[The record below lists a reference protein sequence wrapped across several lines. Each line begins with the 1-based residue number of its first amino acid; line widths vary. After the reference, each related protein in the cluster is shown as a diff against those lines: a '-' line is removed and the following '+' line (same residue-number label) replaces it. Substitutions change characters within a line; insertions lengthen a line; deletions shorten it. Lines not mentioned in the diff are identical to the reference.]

1 MTTFVYPM
9 PGTPSG
15 ETIYGPVECELFEP
29 QYASFGTRADAKN
42 VRTAGHARPLIS
54 ENAGASVTTHLMGIK
69 PPLNAPTVSVEAGG
83 YSGDVQVC
91 VQRVWAVK
99 GAEGTRSGAS
109 PLYPS
114 GDTLAAIQTT
124 LPPGEE
130 WDDFAGSDTVVLG
143 VNGTAF
149 VNGFRQGLLASG
161 LAVSV
166 YVDRNGSQT
175 PALSYTVSKVRLYGY
190 RSAGPLDAALGFNV
204 FFGDADGN
212 PIGQVVTITGD
223 GVLLAGQVPIIDVF
237 FPKPVA
243 IDPAAL
249 ATTYIYIVV
258 ADLAPAA
265 AGLATVTFFINGTDG
280 DDGGTLSSRTDPSP
294 TFSSIAGTGIHSIAR
309 HSVEEGIL
317 RAAST
322 TGLLSPPFSSPTTK
336 YFPIGIQQSFVSRET
351 GSFQTFGASF
361 MFSVGVASHQG
372 TSGGVSYISRG
383 TSSAAAPT
391 VAQVGFETQAVVFY
405 EATDVLL
412 NYTAYADTATS
423 MLVNRWTALTLDTTF
438 NTGTPVVFAIPQGW
452 LAVTADPRGR
462 FILAGAYTTTTGV
475 ETATRTG
482 LAGAYGLWKGNGAE
496 TTWTRTAFTPNNT
509 NVHFPTG
516 LRYGATVAT
525 VYMWSEQ
532 GVDKST
538 DTGDTFASAYRVP
551 SGAQFVTLD
560 STDGTNLV
568 GAYVTPGNGSG
579 VCGAFIVKSAD
590 SGATWGTAIQV
601 AAATA
606 STGQF
611 PTFLFAINRTTT
623 TIFDAVVNGGVFRST
638 DSGATWGAVTIN
650 GTLTPARSPLTF
662 SGIVHDPAS
671 ADYIAAWYGG
681 VGTISTNNITN
692 AFTDAIG
699 LLEIVATNATTTD
712 FTTPDIYFKLGQSQT
727 NNTEGN
733 TIVFLS
739 LTNNSLVIDTAIIEQ
754 REPEAEA
761 DGGTEHYNSYAILIR
776 DRVAGS
782 EWRDVGLVE
791 RGKAFTFDMA
801 AADIFA
807 YPPLLTEF
815 YECPGGFDDVEN
827 YRAQGSERLCF
838 VGQPGYDP
846 FVGIPGKKDY
856 TATIEEPQFYTENG
870 KFLLLGRALA
880 QVTDY
885 TGGFVYFRLFDPA
898 DAALLTGQ
906 LQIAYLDRL
915 GNGALAQFYNFAP
928 ASEGRYT
935 AQFSAPTDTYGLT
948 VNSTMYMGYPA
959 AHTIGQVLALG
970 APAAG
975 FNGRYNGLTQ
985 ITLFEPQEPFFTDVR
1000 PGTLCLGQAN
1010 ADDTAV
1016 TYFTFQKD
1024 SLAGNDYLFV
1034 DPAQVRGAA
1043 VSLGMFVR
1051 LGLSELDYSTTNKLI
1066 AFNEATGAVRSRA
1079 FLYSDGLGTGLIS
1092 VMSQP
1097 LPFGSTS
1104 FTPSPGVRGPSPV
1117 GVANAQVR
1125 YNMYGTVTK
1134 GSTRVQVFLPVI
1146 DDWWQQR
1153 QIQFDGDNAKGT
1165 IKKVLKFNPDTGAP
1179 LALYQ
1184 LELFEPWGGDS
1195 HNFSLMQLLSDYS
1208 SVHFS
1213 GSTSDTYEVVS
1224 GLLKYN
1230 LTPSSRTM
1238 LLKATRGTMY
1248 VVCNTNEIFQV
1259 IPSNFLFP
1267 TTFDEFANSFID
1279 ITNPQNVQA
1288 SKETAV
1294 FTCSSLGCAVDD
1306 QGRLYFGSPQ
1316 GIYQWATPNARLIPG
1331 MRDRFRKFN
1340 ADCYQRISLA
1350 FDGGAFP
1357 FPQLQVGGLSY
1368 TENNLN
1374 VRLAWLPDI
1383 ERWLDFSGAA
1393 RTDALCAV
1401 VGRDNGSRIAFA
1413 GSSKLGLLGQ
1423 CITELDYTEFAG
1435 DTTDSNLFV
1444 NGQYRGA
1451 LPHGFITGADATLFD
1466 ADLGVWALDLTYH
1479 DSTADVPVPFLG
1491 LQALSSVYNCTLTEA
1506 GQPVLSTRGRV
1517 QIGLFDAATGAV
1529 QLFDIV
1535 GFFRNEAVTI
1545 PTNTLYILAPDGVVT
1560 TSSSQK
1566 FYWAFGP
1573 RYVSLVT
1580 PEIRPAT
1587 NNQTISMESTNIDP
1601 EPNGTATFPFWIT
1614 YEVFGSLY
1622 SGTTNT
1628 KVPIRGPITVPWTS
1642 FASSNYQAQLWNSLY
1657 AQSVSVKI
1665 SGYAPLY
1672 QAFRIKNVVVQVQD
1686 GGPA

>member
-1 MTTFVYPM
+1 MAVFTYPM

-69 PPLNAPTVSVEAGG
+69 PPLNAPTVSVEAGS

-99 GAEGTRSGAS
+99 GATGTRSGAS

-130 WDDFAGSDTVVLG
+130 WDDFAGANSIVLG
-143 VNGTAF
+143 ANGAEF
-149 VNGFRQGLLASG
+149 NSGLRQGLLTSG

-175 PALSYTVSKVRLYGY
+175 PALSYTVSSLRLYGY
-190 RSAGPLDAALGFNV
+190 RSGGPIDTALGFNV
-204 FFGDADGN
+204 FFGDASGN
-212 PIGQVVTITGD
+212 KIGQSVFVSGD
-223 GVLLAGQVPIIDVF
+223 TPLVAGQTPIIDVF

-243 IDPAAL
+243 LDPSAL
-249 ATTYIYIVV
+249 ATTYIYIET
-258 ADLAPAA
+258 DDTPAQ
-265 AGLATVTFFINGTDG
+265 AGNATVTFFFNGTDG
-280 DDGGTLSSRTDPSP
+280 DDGGTLSERIYPS
-294 TFSSIAGTGIHSIAR
+294 TSYVSVAGTFHDVATNSVFQSQLNYQTVIHGAVTPPSF
-309 HSVEEGIL
+309 VE
-317 RAAST
+317 
-322 TGLLSPPFSSPTTK
+322 
-336 YFPIGIQQSFVSRET
+336 SFVSRET
-351 GSFQTFGASF
+351 GAFQFFSASF
-361 MFSVGVASHQG
+361 MQG
-372 TSGGVSYISRG
+372 GAFAGEQAPTSWLIRG
-383 TSSAAAPT
+383 TDATLAT
-391 VAQVGFETQAVVFY
+391 VAKAQANIEGPPVVFA
-405 EATDVLL
+405 ETSNALL
-412 NYTAYADTATS
+412 NYTANASASTT
-423 MLVNRWTALTLDTTF
+423 MTVRRWTTLSLDTTF
-438 NTGTPVVFAIPQGW
+438 NATGKTTFTIPANWQAI
-452 LAVTADPRGR
+452 TADPRGR
-462 FILAGAYTTTTGV
+462 FIVAGF
-475 ETATRTG
+475 ATLSTDRFAPG
-482 LAGAYGLWKGNGAE
+482 LNGLSGAYGIWKGDATE
-496 TTWTRTAFTPNNT
+496 VTWTQTAFTPNNT
-509 NVHFPTG
+509 NITFPFG
-516 LRYGATVAT
+516 MRYGATVAT
-525 VYMWSEQ
+525 VYIWNAQ
-532 GVDKST
+532 GIDKST
-538 DTGDTFASAYRVP
+538 NTGDSFASAYRVP
-551 SGAQFVTLD
+551 AGGSFVGMDSLD
-560 STDGTNLV
+560 GVNLV
-568 GAYVTPGNGSG
+568 GGYTTTT
-579 VCGAFIVKSAD
+579 GAFIVKSAD
-590 SGATWGTAIQV
+590 SGATWGTAIQI
-601 AAATA
+601 AATGA
-606 STGQF
+606 R
-611 PTFLFAINRTTT
+611 PPLAFAINRTTS
-623 TIFDAVVNGGVFRST
+623 TIFDAVTAGGAFRST
-638 DSGATWGAVTIN
+638 DSGATWAAV
-650 GTLTPARSPLTF
+650 P
-662 SGIVHDPAS
+662 SGQQIFPDQFPPTSVMAGILHDPAS
-671 ADYIAAWYGG
+671 AAVIAFWAAGITY
-681 VGTISTNNITN
+681 VFDGTPQN
-692 AFTDAIG
+692 ALFGTLQLFAM
-699 LLEIVATNATTTD
+699 NATTTNL
-712 FTTPDIYFKLGQSQT
+712 TTPDLYFKLGQSQT
-727 NNTEGN
+727 NSTEGN

-739 LTNNSLVIDTAIIEQ
+739 LTDNSLVINTAIIET

-782 EWRDVGLVE
+782 EWRDMGLVA
-791 RGKAFTFDMA
+791 RGEEYIFEMTP
-801 AADIFA
+801 ADIFA
-807 YPPLLTEF
+807 YPPILTEF
-815 YECPGGFDDVEN
+815 YECPGGFDDVED

-856 TATIEEPQFYTENG
+856 TATIDEPQFYTENG
-870 KFLLLGRALA
+870 KFLLLGRALG
-880 QVTDY
+880 QVQALSVDNFFTF
-885 TGGFVYFRLFDPA
+885 TLFDPA
-898 DAALLTGQ
+898 DAALLMGQ
-906 LQIAYLDRL
+906 VQMIYLDRL
-915 GNGALAQFYNFAP
+915 GNGALAQVYNFDDSSAP
-928 ASEGRYT
+928 TYS
-935 AQFSAPTDTYGLT
+935 AQFSAPTDTYGMTAL
-948 VNSTMYMGYPA
+948 STLYLGYPA
-959 AHTIGQVLALG
+959 PHTIGQVLTLG
-970 APAAG
+970 SPAAG

-985 ITLFEPQEPFFTDVR
+985 ITLFHPQEPFFTDVR
-1000 PGTLCLGQAN
+1000 PGTLCLGQSN
-1010 ADDTAV
+1010 SDDTSV

-1024 SLAGNDYLFV
+1024 TLAGTDYLFFN
-1034 DPAQVRGAA
+1034 PADVRGDP
-1043 VSLGMFVR
+1043 VSAGMFVR
-1051 LGLSELDYSTTNKLI
+1051 LGLSELDYSTTSKLI

-1104 FTPSPGVRGPSPV
+1104 FVPSPGVRGPSPV
-1117 GVANAQVR
+1117 GVANAEVR

-1213 GSTSDTYEVVS
+1213 GATSDTYEVVS

-1238 LLKATRGTMY
+1238 LIKATRGTMY

-1435 DTTDSNLFV
+1435 DTTDSNLFC
-1444 NGQYRGA
+1444 NGQYRGE
-1451 LPHGFITGADATLFD
+1451 LPHGFITGADATEFD
-1466 ADLGVWALDLTYH
+1466 ASLGVWALNLTYH
-1479 DSTADVPVPFLG
+1479 DSTAAEPVPFLG
-1491 LQALSSVYNCTLTEA
+1491 LQALSSVYNCTLDSA
-1506 GQPVLSTRGRV
+1506 DSHPILSTRSRV
-1517 QIGLFDAATGAV
+1517 QIGLFDNATGAV

-1535 GFFRNEAVTI
+1535 AFFRNEAVTV
-1545 PTNTLYILAPDGVVT
+1545 PTNTLYILAPEGVVT

-1628 KVPIRGPITVPWTS
+1628 KVPIRGPITIPWTS
-1642 FASSNYQAQLWNSLY
+1642 FASSNYQSTLWNSLY
-1657 AQSVSVKI
+1657 AQSVSVKV

-1672 QAFRIKNVVVQVQD
+1672 NAFRIKNVVVQVQD
-1686 GGPA
+1686 GGPS